1 MSTKQ
6 HHDPTRATHRRLS
19 LCSFAW
25 TFLVIGLL
33 LLPSGTATARGR
45 SRSAASRAQ
54 AIARAQRTRLVAEIR
69 REIAAA
75 QQVLQ
80 RVQSQHLLTQQQLQR
95 DAELLLSARQTLD
108 DSKQR
113 DTQMHRTLRE
123 VEARILDRQGPES
136 DYQRKSKEVEDT
148 RLALDKELHR
158 VLHLP
163 EELHTATDIESKR
176 LEERASASREQL
188 RRLDADVTYQAALAR
203 LIKACRELSNIEQ
216 ALYRAD
222 SAWQQAASAHRSAE
236 SNVKDGAKNVG
247 LHGRSA
253 QADKQVLQNTQQI
266 AAEARSVI
274 VRGEAQLRQLGV
286 GVR

>member
-1 MSTKQ
+1 MNTKQ
-6 HHDPTRATHRRLS
+6 HHDLTRASHGRLS

-69 REIAAA
+69 REIAVA

-80 RVQSQHLLTQQQLQR
+80 RAQSQHLQTQQQLQR
-95 DAELLLSARQTLD
+95 DAELLRSARQTLD

-148 RLALDKELHR
+148 RLALDEELHR
-158 VLHLP
+158 VLQLP

-188 RRLDADVTYQAALAR
+188 RKLDADVTYQAALAR
-203 LIKACRELSNIEQ
+203 LIKACRELSSIEQ
-216 ALYRAD
+216 SLYRAD
-222 SAWQQAASAHRSAE
+222 SAWQHASSVHRSAE
-236 SNVKDGAKNVG
+236 SDVKDGAKKVG